1 MYIYIY
7 TVHYSTCMTYVF
19 TVYVTDTKAI
29 LLVQEV
35 ASIQCLYIHFLRKW
49 FPRSRIDLRSGGATL
64 SLAQIRAF
72 KLQSRVPCGESY
84 PLARDATSCVRNTA
98 TFYMLI
104 SPVLAGVTTMQR
116 VLL

>member
-1 MYIYIY
+1 MYLL
-7 TVHYSTCMTYVF
+7 
-19 TVYVTDTKAI
+19 YVTDTKAI

-49 FPRSRIDLRSGGATL
+49 FPRSRIDLRSGGAAL

-84 PLARDATSCVRNTA
+84 PRARDATSCVRNTA